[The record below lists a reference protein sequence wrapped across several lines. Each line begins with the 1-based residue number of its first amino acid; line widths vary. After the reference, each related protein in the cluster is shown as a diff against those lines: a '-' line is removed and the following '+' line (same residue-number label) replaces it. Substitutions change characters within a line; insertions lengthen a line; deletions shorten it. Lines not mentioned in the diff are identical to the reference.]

1 MRHFIPCALALFLAI
16 PSLAAEPEVKK
27 EAPKPAEY
35 LVGEMHVQ
43 DLPAVTYIY
52 GSSQTTFDKMMDLI
66 NKYIP
71 LLTKGIEDG
80 TVREK
85 GPAMFIYKGVQEDMS
100 KPFTLEIGWC
110 VADDAKDVGELKVRK
125 APAAKYATM
134 LYTGSTAN
142 VAKVYEKLMPAVAKA
157 GLTPAGDVRE
167 MYIFWERPDSLKKVV
182 QVQVELE

>member
-1 MRHFIPCALALFLAI
+1 MKSCLTCAVILLGTFATF
-16 PSLAAEPEVKK
+16 AAEPAVDKQ
-27 EAPKPAEY
+27 APKPAEY

-52 GSSQTTFDKMMDLI
+52 GSSQTRFDKMMDLI
-66 NKYIP
+66 NEYIP
-71 LLTKGIEDG
+71 LLTKGIADG
-80 TVREK
+80 TIREK
-85 GPAMFIYKGVQEDMS
+85 GPPMFIYKGVQEDMS

-142 VAKVYEKLMPAVAKA
+142 VAKVYEKLMPAVAK
-157 GLTPAGDVRE
+157 GGGRPAGGVGG
-167 MYIFWERPDSLKKVV
+167 
-182 QVQVELE
+182 

>member
-1 MRHFIPCALALFLAI
+1 MKSCLTCAAVLLLTLSALAADPAVDKQAL
-16 PSLAAEPEVKK
+16 
-27 EAPKPAEY
+27 KPAEY

-52 GSSQTTFDKMMDLI
+52 GSSQTTFDKMMDLV

-80 TVREK
+80 TIRAK

-125 APAAKYATM
+125 LPAAKYATM

-142 VAKVYEKLMPAVAKA
+142 ASKIYEKLMPAIAKA

-167 MYIFWERPDSLKKVV
+167 MYIYWERPDSLNNVI
-182 QVQVELE
+182 QVQVELK